1 MINSGGEEK
10 PQCVLCY
17 KVLAS
22 SALKASKLKKYL
34 ATHLPHFQNKDA
46 DFFKHRADSLVR
58 SRFDITGDQWNENTA
73 RLKASYEVARKIA
86 VAKKPHTIGEQL
98 ILPCCQVIVSNVFGE
113 SEVQKLKQVS
123 QSNDIV
129 NRRIPELSENILSQV
144 VSKIQKSMFG
154 FFAIQLDETTD
165 VANLAK
171 LCVYVR
177 YIHERHSEDEFLFC
191 SPLTTRTNFIKKKK
205 KKLKKFYIS

>member
-1 MINSGGEEK
+1 M
-10 PQCVLCY
+10 V
-17 KVLAS
+17 
-22 SALKASKLKKYL
+22 
-34 ATHLPHFQNKDA
+34 THHPDFQKKDA

-58 SRFDITGDQWNENTA
+58 SRFDITGDQWKENTA

-129 NRRIPELSENILSQV
+129 NKRIPELSENILSQV
-144 VSKIQKSMFG
+144 VSKIPKSMFG

-171 LCVYVR
+171 LRVYVR

-191 SPLTTRTNFIKKKK
+191 SPLTTRTM
-205 KKLKKFYIS
+205 LKKFCIS